1 MAQFTDYLNLRY
13 PEESIDF
20 MRASLDIEAAYKL
33 VDDFAKKIGNPVR
46 GKMTSVSAISRLTGV
61 LFKVPFDAVAY
72 DVGGAVNLSNSRFT
86 IPSDDVYVIS
96 GQVTWINGV
105 AGTPRKAHILVNG
118 NTVKT
123 DVIDEPSTTGEGL
136 ATNTL
141 YYETEF
147 HAGDLVEMWAR
158 HDNGSP
164 LNPAFESSFG
174 IRTWMTLRK
183 VSFNN

>member
-1 MAQFTDYLNLRY
+1 MAQFTDFLNLRF
-13 PEESIDF
+13 PEEGIDF
-20 MRASLDIEAAYKL
+20 MRASLDIQAAYEL
-33 VDDFAKKIGNPVR
+33 IDTFAEKIANPIR
-46 GKMTSVSAISRLTGV
+46 GKMTSVSAGIRTSGS

-72 DVGGAVNLSNSRFT
+72 DHGGAVNLANSRFT
-86 IPSDDVYVIS
+86 IPTDDVYIIS
-96 GQVTWINGV
+96 GQITWISAT

-123 DVIDEPSTTGEGL
+123 DVVNEPTVTGEGL

-147 HAGDLVEMWAR
+147 HAGDQVEMWAR

-174 IRTWMTLRK
+174 VRTWMTLRRG
-183 VSFNN
+183 SFNV